1 MERVLKNYNYPL
13 ALRKLLFL
21 AATPIIAFYIMQF
34 IYGGYPWSYPL
45 LVVAGNAM
53 CIGALYYLLCAL
65 TGRIALCSIVVC
77 LLASLIGTANYFI
90 YSFRGNPIL
99 PWDFKALKT
108 AMAVSGN
115 YHYHFTWQIITAI
128 VLLTAAIVWFYKKQ
142 IYLRIRLWGRW
153 YRFALLLIGLCCTA
167 PVLHPEILED
177 MGISSDVWDQ
187 GKSYREKGVVGAFLT
202 NLLFMEVDVPSD
214 YSEETWH
221 ELMDSTDGGTEGAV
235 GAAGETEEEE
245 QLPHV
250 IAIMNESWADFESF
264 GNLELSE
271 GVMDYINGLDAI
283 HGVAYASVFGAGTS
297 ASEFEFLTGNSMA
310 FLPSGSIPY
319 QQYILEPSQSLAS
332 LLKEKGY
339 TCLAHHPG
347 EKSSWNREKA
357 YPLLGFDSF
366 KCAEDMDVELTME
379 HGYVSDASSFDQI
392 IYELEHKEEG
402 EKLFLFNVTIQNH
415 GSYEDEDFETEVFV
429 ENAPG
434 KYPLAEQYLTLV
446 HKTDEA
452 FETLIRYLEDFDE
465 PVILVMFGDHQPA
478 LEQEFLDLAYGVEQ
492 DEMDMSQYLDK
503 FKVPYIIWANYDLP
517 DEEGAETSLNFLAQD
532 VLKYAGI
539 PTGDYGDYLNDFRMS
554 VPVLSFAGYKDIQGN
569 AYSHL
574 ESTIYTQEIENYK
587 IVQYGILFGE

>member
-1 MERVLKNYNYPL
+1 MEHMTRIKFLLRPNPSNGFRWAVL
-13 ALRKLLFL
+13 ALN
-21 AATPIIAFYIMQF
+21 
-34 IYGGYPWSYPL
+34 PL
-45 LVVAGNAM
+45 N
-53 CIGALYYLLCAL
+53 
-65 TGRIALCSIVVC
+65 
-77 LLASLIGTANYFI
+77 
-90 YSFRGNPIL
+90 
-99 PWDFKALKT
+99 
-108 AMAVSGN
+108 
-115 YHYHFTWQIITAI
+115 
-128 VLLTAAIVWFYKKQ
+128 
-142 IYLRIRLWGRW
+142 
-153 YRFALLLIGLCCTA
+153 
-167 PVLHPEILED
+167 
-177 MGISSDVWDQ
+177 
-187 GKSYREKGVVGAFLT
+187 
-202 NLLFMEVDVPSD
+202 
-214 YSEETWH
+214 
-221 ELMDSTDGGTEGAV
+221 
-235 GAAGETEEEE
+235 
-245 QLPHV
+245 V

-264 GNLELSE
+264 GNLDLSE

-392 IYELEHKEEG
+392 IYELEHKEES

-478 LEQEFLDLAYGVEQ
+478 LEQEF
-492 DEMDMSQYLDK
+492 
-503 FKVPYIIWANYDLP
+503 
-517 DEEGAETSLNFLAQD
+517 FLLHPHAC
-532 VLKYAGI
+532 
-539 PTGDYGDYLNDFRMS
+539 
-554 VPVLSFAGYKDIQGN
+554 
-569 AYSHL
+569 
-574 ESTIYTQEIENYK
+574 
-587 IVQYGILFGE
+587 

>member
-1 MERVLKNYNYPL
+1 
-13 ALRKLLFL
+13 
-21 AATPIIAFYIMQF
+21 MQF

-65 TGRIALCSIVVC
+65 TGRIALCSIVMC
-77 LLASLIGTANYFI
+77 LLASLIGTANYFV

-264 GNLELSE
+264 GNLDLSE

>member
-1 MERVLKNYNYPL
+1 
-13 ALRKLLFL
+13 
-21 AATPIIAFYIMQF
+21 MQF

-221 ELMDSTDGGTEGAV
+221 ELLDSTDGGTEGAV
-235 GAAGETEEEE
+235 GAAGETEKEE

-264 GNLELSE
+264 GNLDLSE

>member
-1 MERVLKNYNYPL
+1 
-13 ALRKLLFL
+13 
-21 AATPIIAFYIMQF
+21 MQF

-65 TGRIALCSIVVC
+65 TGRIALCSIVMC
-77 LLASLIGTANYFI
+77 LLASLIGTANYFV

-153 YRFALLLIGLCCTA
+153 YRFGLLLIGLCCTA

-264 GNLELSE
+264 GNLDLSE